1 MSIESLSSADN
12 AKIRHVIEEGLKV
25 TQQIKDLREG
35 LRDTVKAVAE
45 EFELEPKVIN
55 KTIRAAFKSSIDA
68 DKETMDAVEELLRVV
83 GRR

>member
-1 MSIESLSSADN
+1 MSIESLTSADN
-12 AKIRHVIEEGLKV
+12 AKLRYVIEEGLKV
-25 TQQIKDLREG
+25 TQQVKDLRES

-45 EFELEPKVIN
+45 EFDIEPKVIN

-68 DKETMDAVEELLRVV
+68 DKEVVEAVESLLTLV

>member
-12 AKIRHVIEEGLKV
+12 AKLRHVVDEGVRV
-25 TQQIKDLREG
+25 TQNIADLRDG

-45 EFELEPKVIN
+45 ELGLEAKDLRKAI
-55 KTIRAAFKSSIDA
+55 KSAMKDSIDA
-68 DKETMDAVEELLRVV
+68 EKTSVENAEQILTLV

>member
-1 MSIESLSSADN
+1 MSIESMSSADN
-12 AKIRHVIEEGLKV
+12 AKLRHVVEEGLKV

-68 DKETMDAVEELLRVV
+68 DKEVVEAVEELLRIV